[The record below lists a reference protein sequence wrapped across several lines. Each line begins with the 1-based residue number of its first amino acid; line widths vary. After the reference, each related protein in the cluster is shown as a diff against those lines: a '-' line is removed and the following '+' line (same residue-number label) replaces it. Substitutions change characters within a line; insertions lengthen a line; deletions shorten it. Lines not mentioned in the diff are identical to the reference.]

1 MPVMSDD
8 DDVWDEI
15 AAECI
20 QQAER
25 VNCPLE
31 EFARGMR
38 VIETAIRARR
48 QLADARLGEGTSE

>member
-1 MPVMSDD
+1 MSD

-38 VIETAIRARR
+38 VIETAIRERR
-48 QLADARLGEGTSE
+48 QLADAELGEGTSK